1 MPGLGTSFGRGG
13 ATTAQQD
20 LVNADA
26 ILIMGS
32 SMAENHPVGFR
43 WVIKARER
51 GATVIHVDPR
61 FTRTSAMA
69 DMWVPLR
76 AGSDI
81 VFLGA
86 LVRYVLENNLEFR
99 DYIVPYTNAATI
111 ISKEFHDTEELDG
124 LFSGWDPVQGKY
136 SPESWAYGHSGQ
148 GTAQEDERGG
158 HGKEQGNSREAS
170 AASEPPKR
178 SGAKGPRER
187 RRKGPGD
194 EVPRLTK
201 DPTLQ
206 HPRCVFQ
213 ILKRHY
219 ARYTPDLVERVCGV
233 PQAAFLRVADAYCRE
248 SGPERTGTICYAVGW
263 TQHSVGVQIIRTAA
277 ILQLLLGNI
286 GRPGGGILALRGHA
300 SIQGSTDIPTLYD
313 ILPGYIP
320 MPVFGKDGA
329 ALAAYLRKH
338 RSNAGWWSHL
348 DAFTVSLLK
357 AWYGEGATFENDF
370 GFGWLPRISGD
381 HSHMGYWLEMADSHT
396 IGSPKGLRYDHDDT
410 TPSDHDDTTPTAVAQ
425 PSRAAIPVAQPF
437 RAAIPIEGLFV
448 MGQNPAV
455 GAPNARLERRAMA
468 NLKWLV
474 VRELV
479 ETETATFWLDSPEVQ
494 RGELSPEEIAT
505 EVFFFPA
512 AAHAEKDGCFTNTQR
527 LLQWHEKAVEP
538 PGDARSEAWFLYH
551 LGRRL
556 KARAADDPRP
566 RNAGLN
572 ALTWS
577 YPTSGPYEEP
587 DADAV
592 LREINGHRTGDGGLI
607 DGFRFL
613 QADGSTECGCWIYSG
628 VYEAGRNRARERK
641 PSGIYGHGW
650 GYSWPADR
658 RILYNRASARPDG
671 RPWSERKKLV
681 WWDETSRQWTG
692 NDNPDFSRD
701 KPPDYLPP
709 KGASGDAALR
719 GDAPFIM
726 HADGVGWIWVA
737 SGLVDGPLP
746 AHYEPLESPVRNS
759 VYAQQDNP
767 VADRKVRPD
776 NAYADSPGDPRFP
789 HVLTTYRLTEHHTAG
804 GMSRTLSHL
813 AELQPELFA
822 EISPE
827 LAHQTGVRNGAMVT
841 IATPRGE
848 IQARA
853 LVTARIRPV
862 TIEGR
867 TVHQVGLPYHFGG
880 RGLVTG
886 DVVNDLVAISQ
897 EPNVRIMEAK
907 ALVCSVRPASAPAAP
922 PAPSAPLA
930 P

>member
-20 LVNADA
+20 LQHADA

-86 LVRYVLENNLEFR
+86 LINHVLSNGLEFR

-111 ISKEFHDTEELDG
+111 ISREFKDTEELNG
-124 LFSGWDPVQGKY
+124 FFSGWNESEQRY
-136 SPESWAYGHSGQ
+136 SPESWQYEGAARADEGVGH
-148 GTAQEDERGG
+148 EPERGG
-158 HGKEQGNSREAS
+158 HGKE
-170 AASEPPKR
+170 R
-178 SGAKGPRER
+178 SGEAADIEQPRR
-187 RRKGPGD
+187 
-194 EVPRLTK
+194 
-201 DPTLQ
+201 DPSLQ

-213 ILKRHY
+213 ILTRHY
-219 ARYTPDLVERVCGV
+219 ARYTPEMVERVCGV
-233 PQAAFLRVADAYCRE
+233 PGDAFVRIADAFCRA
-248 SGPERTGTICYAVGW
+248 SGPEKTAAICYAVGW
-263 TQHSVGVQIIRTAA
+263 TQHSIGVQIIRTAA

-313 ILPGYIP
+313 VLPGYIP
-320 MPVFGKDGA
+320 MPAFGSDSSS
-329 ALAAYLRKH
+329 LAKYLEKH
-338 RSNAGWWSHL
+338 RSNAGWWANL
-348 DAFTVSLLK
+348 DKFVVSLLK
-357 AWYGEGATFENDF
+357 AWYGEDASRANDF

-381 HSHMGYWLEMADSHT
+381 HSHLGYWLDMAD
-396 IGSPKGLRYDHDDT
+396 RDT
-410 TPSDHDDTTPTAVAQ
+410 
-425 PSRAAIPVAQPF
+425 RL
-437 RAAIPIEGLFV
+437 EGLFV

-474 VRELV
+474 IRDMV
-479 ETETATFWLDSPEVQ
+479 ETETASFWLDSPEIT
-494 RGELSPEEIAT
+494 RGELRTSEIGT

-527 LLQWHEKAVEP
+527 LLQWHEKAVEA
-538 PGDARSEAWFLYH
+538 PGDARSEAWFVYH

-556 KARAADDPRP
+556 KARAAADPRTSNTAL
-566 RNAGLN
+566 R
-572 ALTWS
+572 ALTWN
-577 YPTSGPYEEP
+577 YPTVGPHAEP
-587 DADAV
+587 DMDVV
-592 LREINGHRTGDGGLI
+592 LREINGHDLSSGNVL

-613 QADGSTECGCWIYSG
+613 RDDGTTACGCWIYSG
-628 VYEAGRNRARERK
+628 VYEHGRNRARERNA
-641 PSGIYGHGW
+641 SGVYGHGW
-650 GYSWPADR
+650 GYAWPADR

-681 WWDETSRQWTG
+681 WWDDARSEWTG
-692 NDNPDFSRD
+692 LDNADFSRD
-701 KPPDYLPP
+701 KRPDYVPPPD
-709 KGASGDAALR
+709 ARGDAAIR
-719 GDAPFIM
+719 GDAPFVM
-726 HADGVGWIWVA
+726 HPDGVGWIWVA
-737 SGLVDGPLP
+737 SGLKDGPLP
-746 AHYEPLESPVRNS
+746 AHYEPLESPVQNP
-759 VYAQQDNP
+759 VYAQQVNPAALSLAREDNS
-767 VADRKVRPD
+767 
-776 NAYADSPGDPRFP
+776 YSDSPGDPRYP

-804 GMSRTLSHL
+804 GMTRTLSHL

-827 LAHQTGVRNGAMVT
+827 LARESGVRNGDMMIV
-841 IATPRGE
+841 ATPRGE
-848 IQARA
+848 VRARA
-853 LVTARIRPV
+853 LVTPRMRPLTV
-862 TIEGR
+862 HGR

-907 ALVCSVRPASAPAAP
+907 ALVCSVRRLTTNGKLQTSKTEKWHDNA
-922 PAPSAPLA
+922 LQ
-930 P
+930 

>member
-1 MPGLGTSFGRGG
+1 MPGLGTSLGRGG

-20 LVNADA
+20 LQHSDA

-69 DMWVPLR
+69 DLWVPIR

-81 VFLGA
+81 VFVGA
-86 LVRYVLENNLEFR
+86 MIRHVLENGLEFR

-111 ISKEFHDTEELDG
+111 INEKFQDTDELDG
-124 LFSGWDPVQGKY
+124 LFSGWNAETVSY
-136 SPESWAYGHSGQ
+136 SPESWAYEAERHADQHTS
-148 GTAQEDERGG
+148 QEQESGG
-158 HGKEQGNSREAS
+158 HGKDRGDDAS
-170 AASEPPKR
+170 KIER
-178 SGAKGPRER
+178 PRR
-187 RRKGPGD
+187 
-194 EVPRLTK
+194 

-219 ARYTPDLVERVCGV
+219 SRYTPEMVEEVCGV
-233 PQAAFLRVADAYCRE
+233 PRDAFLRVADAFCRA
-248 SGPERTGTICYAVGW
+248 SGPERTGAICYAVGW
-263 TQHSVGVQIIRTAA
+263 TQHSVGVQIIRSAA

-320 MPVFGKDGA
+320 MPALGA
-329 ALAAYLRKH
+329 DTVSLAAYLRKH
-338 RSNAGWWSHL
+338 HSNAGWWAHL
-348 DAFTVSLLK
+348 DSFLVSLLK
-357 AWYGEGATFENDF
+357 AWYGDGASAANDF

-381 HSHMGYWLEMADSHT
+381 HSHFGYWLRMADSGT
-396 IGSPKGLRYDHDDT
+396 PDLR
-410 TPSDHDDTTPTAVAQ
+410 TAVADT
-425 PSRAAIPVAQPF
+425 PDLKVGPTPP
-437 RAAIPIEGLFV
+437 PIEGLFV

-494 RGELSPEEIAT
+494 RGELRTEDIAT

-527 LLQWHEKAVEP
+527 LLQWHERAVDA
-538 PGDARSEAWFLYH
+538 PGDCRSDAWFVYH

-556 KARAADDPRP
+556 KARAAADPRP
-566 RNAGLN
+566 HNAGLN
-572 ALTWS
+572 ALTWE
-577 YPTSGPYEEP
+577 YPTSGPHDEP
-587 DADAV
+587 VIDAV
-592 LREINGHRTGDGGLI
+592 LREVNGYSNGALI

-613 QADGSTECGCWIYSG
+613 RNDGSTSCGCWIYSG
-628 VYEAGRNRARERK
+628 VYEGGRNRARERNAT
-641 PSGIYGHGW
+641 GIYGHGW
-650 GYSWPADR
+650 GYAWPADR

-681 WWDETSRQWTG
+681 WWDEERREWTG
-692 NDNPDFSRD
+692 HDNPDFSRD
-701 KPPDYLPP
+701 KAPDYQPP
-709 KGASGDAALR
+709 PGATGDAALA
-719 GDAPFIM
+719 GDQPFIM
-726 HADGVGWIWVA
+726 HPDGVGWIWVA
-737 SGLVDGPLP
+737 SGLKDGPLP
-746 AHYEPLESPVRNS
+746 AHYEPLESPVANR
-759 VYAQQDNP
+759 VYSQQDNP
-767 VADRKVRPD
+767 AADAKRRHD
-776 NAYADSPGDPRFP
+776 NVYADSPGDPRYP

-804 GMSRTLSHL
+804 GMTRTLSHL

-827 LAHQTGVRNGAMVT
+827 LADECGVGNGERVI
-841 IATPRGE
+841 IATPRGQIE
-848 IQARA
+848 ARA
-853 LVTARIRPV
+853 LVTPRLRPLV
-862 TIEGR
+862 INGR
-867 TVHQVGLPYHFGG
+867 TLHQVGLPYHFGG
-880 RGLVTG
+880 RGLVKG
-886 DVVNDLVAISQ
+886 DVVNDLVPISQ
-897 EPNVRIMEAK
+897 EPNVRIMESK
-907 ALVCSVRPASAPAAP
+907 ALVCSIRPKHQHQHQH
-922 PAPSAPLA
+922 
-930 P
+930 